1 MNAMSPR
8 SSSGAGRQL
17 TPNETHQMKCEI
29 KTSRT
34 EYQVRLYIVEADTV
48 EEAEEFFND
57 WKAEEVSSN
66 IVDAEEEVDEIT
78 PLDYSPPEPST

>member
-8 SSSGAGRQL
+8 SPSGAGRQP
-17 TPNETHQMKCEI
+17 TPNETHQMKYEI
-29 KTSRT
+29 KTNRT

-48 EEAEEFFND
+48 EEAEEFFDD

-66 IVDAEEEVDEIT
+66 IVDAEEEIDEIT

>member
-1 MNAMSPR
+1 
-8 SSSGAGRQL
+8 
-17 TPNETHQMKCEI
+17 MKCEI

>member
-1 MNAMSPR
+1 
-8 SSSGAGRQL
+8 
-17 TPNETHQMKCEI
+17 MKYEI
-29 KTSRT
+29 KTNRT

-48 EEAEEFFND
+48 EEAEEFFDD

-66 IVDAEEEVDEIT
+66 IVDAEEEIDEIT

>member
-8 SSSGAGRQL
+8 SPSGAGRQP
-17 TPNETHQMKCEI
+17 TPNETYQMKYEI
-29 KTSRT
+29 KTNRT

-48 EEAEEFFND
+48 EEAEEFFDD

-66 IVDAEEEVDEIT
+66 IVDAEEEIDEIT
-78 PLDYSPPEPST
+78 PLDYSPPKPST